1 MRKLVA
7 LLGACFALSA
17 RAQDTLPLLTGT
29 VHLSILQGT
38 VDCDLVLHNVPRIQD
53 YLIRINSGMNIRYF
67 ENYPSGYKFEYEREI
82 ADSTGTYES
91 NDYWFPASRTGKFLP
106 KSIRFRYCGMYP
118 VVADTTAA
126 TTSREDWKGNIAFN
140 GYSVR
145 ADGYQSCWYPVL
157 YDVKKQITY
166 DKIRYD
172 IDVDCPDC
180 STIYVNGAPPVQG
193 PHARLHSDVPRQIL
207 LYAGKYPVAY
217 AGGDCFL
224 NPDMDQDHL
233 RSLAAVTEKLKG
245 YYAGHL
251 GIPYMDTITFIQTT
265 PTAPDHAW
273 LFVSYPTIVNIG
285 YDPYAMKSFAD
296 PAKKDNVIAF
306 MSHELGHYYYGTYRR
321 FNAALGDMMSEGFAE
336 FLALHA
342 TRALIS
348 DSAYH
353 KELARKVKAL
363 KNFQPTSFATVK
375 DYRNRELY
383 VYYYAPLIFT
393 AIEKEIGEPATWKW
407 LHELL
412 VAPADFTDYA
422 FLLKTLHTVTGDRA
436 DALAA
441 KYFQGDQTLASA
453 ESTLGL

>member
-1 MRKLVA
+1 
-7 LLGACFALSA
+7 
-17 RAQDTLPLLTGT
+17 
-29 VHLSILQGT
+29 
-38 VDCDLVLHNVPRIQD
+38 
-53 YLIRINSGMNIRYF
+53 
-67 ENYPSGYKFEYEREI
+67 
-82 ADSTGTYES
+82 
-91 NDYWFPASRTGKFLP
+91 
-106 KSIRFRYCGMYP
+106 
-118 VVADTTAA
+118 
-126 TTSREDWKGNIAFN
+126 
-140 GYSVR
+140 
-145 ADGYQSCWYPVL
+145 
-157 YDVKKQITY
+157 
-166 DKIRYD
+166 
-172 IDVDCPDC
+172 
-180 STIYVNGAPPVQG
+180 YVNGAQPVRG
-193 PHARLHSDVPRQIL
+193 THARLHSDVPRQIL

-224 NPDMDQDHL
+224 NPDMDEDHL

-251 GIPYMDTITFIQTT
+251 GIPYKDTITFIQTT

-296 PAKKDNVIAF
+296 PAKKDNMIAF

-321 FNAALGDMMSEGFAE
+321 FNSALGDMMSEGFAE

-363 KNFQPTSFATVK
+363 KNFQPAPFATVK

-412 VAPADFTDYA
+412 VAPTDFTDYA